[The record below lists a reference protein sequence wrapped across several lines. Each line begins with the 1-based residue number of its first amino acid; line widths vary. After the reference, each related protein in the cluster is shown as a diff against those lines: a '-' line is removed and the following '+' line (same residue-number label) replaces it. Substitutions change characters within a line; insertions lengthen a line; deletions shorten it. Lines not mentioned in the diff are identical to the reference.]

1 MFGGSE
7 LILIGV
13 IVFLLFGSKKI
24 PDIAKSF
31 REMNQIK
38 DDIKKEITENFTKDN
53 DILKDLNDLSKTL
66 KK

>member
-13 IVFLLFGSKKI
+13 IVFLLFGSKKL
-24 PDIAKSF
+24 PDIAKGF
-31 REMNQIK
+31 REMNRIK
-38 DDIKKEITENFTKDN
+38 EDIKKDITENLTKDN
-53 DILKDLNDLSKTL
+53 DMLKDLNDLSKTL